1 MIHCKDLAH
10 KKSDITVSHQDA
22 QGHEMPAIKHTPKS
36 MPWADMSK
44 QNGISELDLFFFSFA
59 SAAYATVGLQSSEQS
74 GAENTGQLDCLKKKK
89 CQTASHRGQKSCFR
103 SVGIS
108 IIWSLPQ
115 LPDSAFGKEVGDW
128 SLS

>member
-59 SAAYATVGLQSSEQS
+59 SAAYATVGLRSSVQS

-89 CQTASHRGQKSCFR
+89 MSNGLTPWPEILLSERGDFYYLVTATAARQCLWQG
-103 SVGIS
+103 G
-108 IIWSLPQ
+108 
-115 LPDSAFGKEVGDW
+115 G
-128 SLS
+128 